1 MVDTVQNEQ
10 AGGQLIDNQAAIQKN
25 ALAIEQTLSQM
36 GIQGG
41 GGGGGAAGG
50 PKSDVAEVLEST
62 AMKSVTAKAGPI
74 GSMFVTAMT
83 DISDSSRRG
92 ASQDPLG
99 GKNKRE
105 VHSKYAGADGFM
117 PSGGYGERLSIARE
131 MRRGGGGDKKEMAD
145 RKLAAQINGATS
157 TVAGH
162 SYAHGNSSVIA
173 GGAKISGA
181 SISALSAAPAILSD
195 PVLKQYQD
203 NIATAKNNLNS
214 PSWMRINEGLAQGHA
229 NMEQLANQETPEQ
242 QRMRMGQASQSYKVM
257 VADEQN
263 DFAASR
269 GPSAPKPPGEMR

>member
-92 ASQDPLG
+92 GAEGMFG
-99 GKNKRE
+99 GNKRDRAIQ
-105 VHSKYAGADGFM
+105 SKYSGSDGFM
-117 PSGGYGERLSIARE
+117 PSSYSERSAMAKDARRPSKAE
-131 MRRGGGGDKKEMAD
+131 TAE

-203 NIATAKNNLNS
+203 NIVTAKNNLNS
-214 PSWMRINEGLAQGHA
+214 PSWARINEGLAQGHA

-257 VADEQN
+257 VAEEQN